1 MAAALLGD
9 FAALARSE
17 RNIIWQ
23 FFTDP
28 ARDRHD
34 PDGAAQ
40 FARECVADLLDR
52 LGVACQLSAQAG
64 GVQDGLTSTV
74 GACNRAERIDPEE
87 IPSRERRG
95 RLGAESA

>member
-1 MAAALLGD
+1 MAAVLPGD
-9 FAALARSE
+9 FAALPRSE

-23 FFTDP
+23 FLTDP

-52 LGVACQLSAQAG
+52 LDEMVAG
-64 GVQDGLTSTV
+64 
-74 GACNRAERIDPEE
+74 
-87 IPSRERRG
+87 RR
-95 RLGAESA
+95 SSW